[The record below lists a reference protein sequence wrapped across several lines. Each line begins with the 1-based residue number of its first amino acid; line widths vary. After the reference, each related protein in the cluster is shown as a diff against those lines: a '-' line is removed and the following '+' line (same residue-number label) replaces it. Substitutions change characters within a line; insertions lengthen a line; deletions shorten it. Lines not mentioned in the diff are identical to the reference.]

1 MTCSSCAATVEKA
14 VKKIEGVQNVSVS
27 LLTHSMSLELGETDP
42 SVVIRAV
49 EAAGYHAN
57 LHSKEST
64 RVKTKGPNPVE
75 EERKGMAYRLKVS
88 AAFLLPLFYLSM
100 GHMAGMPIPSWM
112 EGANNGITFAFA
124 QMMLTLPIM
133 YVNRK
138 YYEVGFKT
146 LRKRSPNMDS
156 LVAIGTF
163 AAFLYGVFAIFMMS
177 YGLGN
182 ANMDLV
188 HAYLHDLYFEV
199 AAVVLTLITVGKY
212 LEAKSKGKTSEA
224 IEKLMDLAPKQA
236 TVLRGGKEIVVPIE
250 EVVVDDILIV
260 KPGQSIPVDGII
272 VEGSS
277 SVDQAALTGESIPVA
292 KGVGDQVIAATL
304 NKTGSFKFKAQKV
317 GDDTTLARIIHLVED
332 ANSTK
337 APIAKLADRISS
349 IFVPVVISLALVTIA
364 VWLLLGY
371 PFHFALSLGITV
383 LVISCPCAL
392 GLATP
397 VSIMVG
403 TGKGAQNGIL
413 IKSAEALE
421 ILHSVDTVV
430 LDKTGTITE
439 GKPVVTDILPGDGMD
454 EKTLLRLAATM
465 EKPSEHPLADAIV
478 QHAEKQKLDLLPLD
492 HFDSVSG
499 MGILATIAG
508 KEYLAGNLALMRG
521 KGVDITEF
529 EARSDT
535 LAREGKTPLYFADA
549 EKILGLIAVADVVKA
564 TSRRAIDGIKA
575 MGIDVVMLTG
585 DNRRTAEAIRKQLGI
600 DRVVADVLP
609 QDKEREVR
617 LLQEEGKRVAM
628 VGDGINDAPALARAD
643 VGVAIGAGTDIA
655 IDSADIVLMKND
667 LLDAATAIELSK
679 ATIRNIKGNLF
690 WAFFYN
696 VVGIPLAAGVF
707 FPALGWRLTPMY
719 GAGAMSLSSL
729 FVVFNALRLRYF
741 RPKWANAVHS
751 HPKKGNLHAGG

>member
-1 MTCSSCAATVEKA
+1 
-14 VKKIEGVQNVSVS
+14 
-27 LLTHSMSLELGETDP
+27 
-42 SVVIRAV
+42 
-49 EAAGYHAN
+49 
-57 LHSKEST
+57 
-64 RVKTKGPNPVE
+64 
-75 EERKGMAYRLKVS
+75 
-88 AAFLLPLFYLSM
+88 
-100 GHMAGMPIPSWM
+100 
-112 EGANNGITFAFA
+112 
-124 QMMLTLPIM
+124 
-133 YVNRK
+133 
-138 YYEVGFKT
+138 
-146 LRKRSPNMDS
+146 
-156 LVAIGTF
+156 
-163 AAFLYGVFAIFMMS
+163 
-177 YGLGN
+177 
-182 ANMDLV
+182 
-188 HAYLHDLYFEV
+188 
-199 AAVVLTLITVGKY
+199 
-212 LEAKSKGKTSEA
+212 
-224 IEKLMDLAPKQA
+224 
-236 TVLRGGKEIVVPIE
+236 
-250 EVVVDDILIV
+250 
-260 KPGQSIPVDGII
+260 
-272 VEGSS
+272 
-277 SVDQAALTGESIPVA
+277 
-292 KGVGDQVIAATL
+292 
-304 NKTGSFKFKAQKV
+304 
-317 GDDTTLARIIHLVED
+317 
-332 ANSTK
+332 
-337 APIAKLADRISS
+337 
-349 IFVPVVISLALVTIA
+349 A